1 MSENNNLYDNISAA
15 RIVYQDIF
23 ENELDIIK
31 ELKIYLIESGFIS
44 SEINQLLYNFYQ
56 HINTPILLETIQ
68 GVSFISDPNI
78 NTLIHTIFNQIN
90 DDQEPLLNNPINIIN
105 LLNSIIVNLNNTEN
119 NHTIIH
125 INHPPLNN
133 VIVTVDDDDFDKLKS
148 EVLTTDCNE
157 ICTICMSSI
166 IKNEQITILK
176 CEHLYHSNCI
186 TPYLKEYNYKCPVC
200 RTEVG
205 KAKYNI

>member
-68 GVSFISDPNI
+68 GVLFISDPNI

-125 INHPPLNN
+125 INQPPLNN

-148 EVLTTDCNE
+148 EVLTADCNE

-166 IKNEQITILK
+166 IKNEQITILN
-176 CEHLYHSNCI
+176 CEHLYHNNCI

>member
-15 RIVYQDIF
+15 RIVYQDTF

-186 TPYLKEYNYKCPVC
+186 TP
-200 RTEVG
+200 
-205 KAKYNI
+205 